1 MVRGAGN
8 TNISATLT
16 GKYSKR
22 FPLLYHAHELQTAW
36 LNSASAMASIGSE
49 WLTNPRNPLAYS
61 GIGPVAGSALEVFA
75 HATIRRGKPQFDI
88 ESVNVKGKDDPVA
101 ETLVLHRAFG
111 DLKRFRRAGLPD
123 DAPSVLIVAPMS
135 GHFATL
141 LRGTGERMVENA
153 EVYITD
159 WHDARDIPLS
169 EGRFDLDDYIDY
181 IIEFLQT
188 IAERNEGAAAH
199 VVAVCQPSVPALAAT
214 ALMNGAKDKAT
225 PKTLTMMGGPI
236 DTRESPTTVNDMAMK
251 RPLSWFR
258 QNVIATVPAQYP
270 GAGRRVYPGFM
281 QLASFMSMNLGGHI
295 LSHYEMYKH
304 LVAGDDESAQQTKD
318 FYDEYRS
325 VCDMT
330 AEFYLQ
336 TVEEVFQEHSLPNNA
351 FEHRGKVI
359 DLGDIKQTALL
370 AVEGERD
377 DISGIGQTKA
387 ALPLARNLSEDKKR
401 YYMAE
406 GAGHY
411 GIFNGSKW
419 RTKVA
424 PVVEQFIATHG

>member
-1 MVRGAGN
+1 M
-8 TNISATLT
+8 
-16 GKYSKR
+16 
-22 FPLLYHAHELQTAW
+22 LYHAYELQRSW
-36 LNSASAMASIGSE
+36 LNSASAFASIGVE
-49 WLTNPRNPLAYS
+49 MLNNPANPFNYV
-61 GIGPVAGSALEVFA
+61 GPMGYMNIGPVAASALEVFA
-75 HATIRRGKPQFDI
+75 HATASYGKPAWNLEAID
-88 ESVNVKGKDDPVA
+88 VDGKPVA
-101 ETLVLHRAFG
+101 IVESTVVNRPFG
-111 DLKRFRRAGLPD
+111 DLKAFHREDLPE
-123 DAPSVLIVAPMS
+123 DAPRLLVVAPMS
-135 GHFATL
+135 GHYATL
-141 LRGTGERMVENA
+141 LRGTVERMLQGYR
-153 EVYITD
+153 VYVTD
-159 WHDARDIPLS
+159 WADAKTVPLH
-169 EGRFDLDDYIDY
+169 EGTFDLDDYIDY
-181 IIEFLQT
+181 VIGYLEHIGPDAQ
-188 IAERNEGAAAH
+188 GGGAH
-199 VVAVCQPSVPALAAT
+199 VMAVCQPSVPVFAAT
-214 ALMNGAKDKAT
+214 AIMNRDDHPCT
-225 PKTLTMMGGPI
+225 PRTLTMMGGPI

>member
-1 MVRGAGN
+1 M
-8 TNISATLT
+8 
-16 GKYSKR
+16 
-22 FPLLYHAHELQTAW
+22 LYHAHELQTAW

-61 GIGPVAGSALEVFA
+61 GMGPVAGSALEVFA
-75 HATIRRGKPQFDI
+75 HATLRRGKPQFDI
-88 ESVNVKGKDDPVA
+88 ESVSVDGKDHPVA

-111 DLKRFRRAGLPD
+111 DLKRFRRADLPE
-123 DAPSVLIVAPMS
+123 DAPAVLIVAPMS

-141 LRGTGERMVENA
+141 LRGTVARMVENA

-181 IIEFLQT
+181 IIEFLQE
-188 IAERNEGAAAH
+188 IAQLHEGRPAH
-199 VVAVCQPSVPALAAT
+199 VIAVCQPSVPALAAT

-236 DTRESPTTVNDMAMK
+236 DTRESPTTVNDMAMN

-258 QNVIATVPAQYP
+258 HNVIATVPAQYS

-318 FYDEYRS
+318 FYEEYRS

-336 TVEEVFQEHSLPNNA
+336 TVEEVFQKHSLPNNS

-359 DLGDIKQTALL
+359 DLGDITQTALL

-387 ALPLARNLSEDKKR
+387 ALPLARNLPETMKR
-401 YYMAE
+401 YYLAE

-419 RTKVA
+419 RTKIA
-424 PVVEQFIATHG
+424 PVVEDFIATHG